1 MVGVGV
7 LIGMWLERIL
17 IVVPSLATPRLAYT
31 VGSYTPSWVEL
42 SILAGSAGLFL
53 FLYLV
58 FMQAAPIL
66 SVWEIAEGE
75 RHQAAGAG
83 EPANRKVG
91 AGAPARAEHHAAGG
105 A

>member
-1 MVGVGV
+1 
-7 LIGMWLERIL
+7 MWLERIL

-75 RHQAAGAG
+75 RHEASSAGAR
-83 EPANRKVG
+83 AARR
-91 AGAPARAEHHAAGG
+91 AP
-105 A
+105 